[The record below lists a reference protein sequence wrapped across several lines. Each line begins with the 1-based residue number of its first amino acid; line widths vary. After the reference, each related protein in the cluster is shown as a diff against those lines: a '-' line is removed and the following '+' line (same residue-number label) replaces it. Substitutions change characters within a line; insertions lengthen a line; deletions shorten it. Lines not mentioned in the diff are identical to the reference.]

1 MRDGRASRLA
11 EQVGVS
17 EPTAHRMLQN
27 LVDRRA
33 LSFRVEVEPSL
44 VGFPVE

>member
-1 MRDGRASRLA
+1 MRDGRASLAELA

-27 LVDRRA
+27 LWTGAR
-33 LSFRVEVEPSL
+33 
-44 VGFPVE
+44 